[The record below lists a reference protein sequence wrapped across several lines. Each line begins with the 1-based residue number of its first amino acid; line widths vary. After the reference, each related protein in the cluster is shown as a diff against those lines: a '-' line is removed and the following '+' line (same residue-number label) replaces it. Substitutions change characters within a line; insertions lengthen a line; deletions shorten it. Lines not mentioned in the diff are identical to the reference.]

1 MIRPD
6 EPRGGHHSIGDR
18 LIGLGLILIGLI
30 GFGGVYLL
38 WQFAPATMPV
48 PPGLPRGLLPI
59 ASPLNCILPVTAV
72 GCSLLVMIGLKRLI
86 TGE

>member
-1 MIRPD
+1 MTPPD
-6 EPRGGHHSIGDR
+6 GSRGSFSSLGDR
-18 LIGLGLILIGLI
+18 LIGLGLIVVGLV
-30 GFGGVYLL
+30 GFGVVFLL
-38 WQFAPATMPV
+38 WRYAPEAMPA

-59 ASPLNCILPVTAV
+59 VSPLNCILPVTAV